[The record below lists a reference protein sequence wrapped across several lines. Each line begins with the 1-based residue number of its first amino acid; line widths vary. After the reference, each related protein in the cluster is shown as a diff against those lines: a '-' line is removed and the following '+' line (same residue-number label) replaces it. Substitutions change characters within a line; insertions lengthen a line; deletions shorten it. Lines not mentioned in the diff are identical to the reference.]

1 MRIRPSAALWISG
14 GTITLL
20 LALTPAFAA
29 SGNRRPSDAERGE
42 ELYDRHCMACHGAD
56 GRGQGPATPDL
67 VQPVPSMEGV
77 VTKASVNGQV
87 PTVLTGKGL
96 MPGFEAS
103 FDRYDARRVLRHLAK
118 VAGAPPTPPE
128 PAPAEAETPADSDA
142 QADSDAPAT
151 DAPATDPPAATD
163 AP

>member
-1 MRIRPSAALWISG
+1 MRVRPSAVLWFSG

-29 SGNRRPSDAERGE
+29 SGNRRPSDAERGQ
-42 ELYDRHCMACHGAD
+42 ELYDRHCMACHGDD
-56 GRGQGPATPDL
+56 GRGQGPATADL

-87 PTVLTGKGL
+87 ATVLTGKGL

-118 VAGAPPTPPE
+118 VAGAPATPPE
-128 PAPAEAETPADSDA
+128 PKPADSPVE
-142 QADSDAPAT
+142 SDAT
-151 DAPATDPPAATD
+151 DATDPPDTDPPDTDSPAATD
-163 AP
+163 SP